1 MDRGSRKS
9 NLLIL
14 LIFLMRIL
22 FKKKK
27 GGAQSSMRYAPLR
40 KALRAGKIRREKM
53 EYFYAL
59 RAFFFF
65 YSIKFFYRR
74 YGMRGYKNLCAPL

>member
-1 MDRGSRKS
+1 
-9 NLLIL
+9 
-14 LIFLMRIL
+14 
-22 FKKKK
+22 
-27 GGAQSSMRYAPLR
+27 
-40 KALRAGKIRREKM
+40 M

-74 YGMRGYKNLCAPL
+74 YGMRGYKNLRLRVRASEDFALRLFFFIKRRLRNALCAEDFYRAVLILLVSLWVSIFLV